1 MPSAY
6 RKVPLSP
13 CVGGGRL
20 ALHTSRRAAAAAGLK
35 RPAFLLMM
43 ELGSLC
49 AAPKLSRRAK
59 LSRRRRPRRSSAAY
73 PRIAPARRRCCSL
86 VGGQS

>member
-1 MPSAY
+1 MIEGCISKIARAMPSAY

-20 ALHTSRRAAAAAGLK
+20 ALHTSRRAAAAGLK

-43 ELGSLC
+43 ELGSV
-49 AAPKLSRRAK
+49 
-59 LSRRRRPRRSSAAY
+59 RRPKT
-73 PRIAPARRRCCSL
+73 
-86 VGGQS
+86 